1 MALLISIGHDGWY
14 TDNALADELRALRPN
29 ADIRTLAAPGDLSQV
44 TMLAVSHLDP
54 DLPARLPNL
63 ALVQKLGAGVE
74 TIVAHPALAAHVQVA
89 RLKPLEPARE
99 IAQYCLAYVLQGQRN
114 IAAHAASQARA
125 AWEPLAPKQNHKTP
139 VGVLGLGHIGGQTA
153 QLMRDLGFEVHG
165 WSRSAKDIDGVRC
178 HHGEAALEPMLA
190 LCDYVC
196 AILPS
201 TPETRGLI
209 NAKTLAAMKPGA
221 TFINAGR
228 GDLVDEPAL
237 IKALDNGT
245 PDADKPDTGKLGYAV
260 LDVLCTEPLPASDP
274 LWRHPNV
281 TITPHV
287 SGWHLGEALQDVAE
301 NYRRLEAGE
310 ALLHAVDRQ
319 RGY

>member
-1 MALLISIGHDGWY
+1 MALLINIGHDGWY
-14 TDNALADELRALRPN
+14 TDNALADELRALAPE
-29 ADIRTLAAPGDLSQV
+29 ADIRTLSAPGDLSEV
-44 TMLAVSHLDP
+44 TMLAVSGLDA

-74 TIVAHPALAAHVQVA
+74 TIVAHPALAPHVQVA

-114 IAAHAASQARA
+114 IAAHAASQTRA

-153 QLMRDLGFEVHG
+153 LLMRDLGFEVHG
-165 WSRSAKDIDGVRC
+165 WSRSAKDIEGVQC

-209 NAKTLAAMKPGA
+209 NTQSLAAMKPGA

-237 IKALDNGT
+237 IKALDRGQ
-245 PDADKPDTGKLGYAV
+245 LGHAV
-260 LDVLCTEPLPASDP
+260 LDVLCTEPLPATDP
-274 LWRHPNV
+274 LWQHPRI

-301 NYRRLEAGE
+301 NYHRLGAGE
-310 ALLHAVDRQ
+310 ALLHSVDRQ